1 MKLKSLNF
9 FSRAALLLLTMMLTT
24 ATAWAENITTHI
36 TYAGL
41 TADDVTFTL
50 SGNGTTFELKDGETK
65 SVGDI
70 SGFVN
75 FSITCS
81 SDLTISSVSYS
92 GTSGFGDN
100 VSMPTN
106 SNKGCSFT
114 WLPFYYDLTL
124 NISVSYS
131 FTGYTVHFDPNGGG
145 SGTMSDQAIATGVA
159 TALSPC
165 TFTGDF
171 GISFLAWNTSADG
184 SGTAYADQQ
193 SVTDLAATGQT
204 VTLYALWGDGFFVH
218 FEANGG
224 TGTMSNQFINA
235 TNYGTLNA
243 NTFIR
248 TGYVFAGW
256 NTKADGSGTSYTD
269 GQSVYNSVGR
279 GQTLTLYAQW
289 EAYYTVHFNANGG
302 SGTMADQTI
311 ASGQSQALSANA
323 FTRNGYYF
331 AGWNTQADG
340 TGTTYNDGQSVTDL
354 AAANATF
361 NLYAQWKEPVT
372 ADYVDASGDAHTL
385 TDCKEITPDHMPT
398 TLAGNYIVSESV
410 TYTSKVTLSGNT
422 TIILANG
429 KTMSI
434 GTEAVP
440 LGGDYALYASGT
452 NSLTIYGQSLNAATA
467 GSLEVY
473 STGYAAVNLS
483 NGSYAQHSGNVVV
496 NRSGGD
502 YTNNNALNAGG
513 SITINGG
520 TIEATISSEMST
532 AIDASGNITI
542 SGGSVTAT
550 ATGADSYGMKATGNV
565 TLSWTRATD
574 RITASSYQSA
584 KGTISLS
591 KRFAFDDGGT
601 VTQAT
606 TDNMGGETLRPAAL
620 VTFNANGGSDVAA
633 QTLFIGSA
641 ATAPTPTRT
650 GYDLSGWTLGNADYD
665 FATLVTEDITLTAQW
680 SPDPAHFSQSGDTY
694 TIHTAT
700 GWGVFCDALQDN
712 TTYNRF
718 SGKTVK
724 LGANIEVSRMAGSQG
739 HDFCGTFDGD
749 GKTLT
754 FNYGT
759 SGSYASDEYAAP
771 FHYVSTITTNS
782 VEAPADFRNLHVA
795 GDIYTSAKYAAGLI
809 AQHWGTVNVENC
821 VVSTDIHSS
830 VSGDGTHGG
839 FEAMNLGV
847 LNITGCV
854 FDGKLLTTNGTTNC
868 GGFVGWHY
876 GGTTN
881 ITNSLYAP
889 AALEEGETEVGPGV
903 TGQHPSATFGR
914 DAVNSI
920 TNSYYTRTL
929 GTEQGK
935 APLSVTGGDNVT
947 VEVVSPVG
955 SPVENGTYSVSGI
968 TAYARGITRGGT
980 FYYGSGDDVSLTLS
994 HADRTGYDFSGYE
1007 ASAGTLSG
1015 SENPYTLTMPDEDVT
1030 ITGLWEQP
1038 SVTLTIGSSGW
1049 TTWYDNKSY
1058 TLGAGAQAYYVSG
1071 IGNGVVNLTAIGGVP
1086 SDLPVLIHGSGT
1098 VTLTA
1103 GATEVKVKDNDEQ
1116 FKGTATEISATDF
1129 TDFTDGPTYV
1139 LYGGKF
1145 LLVEGNGGI
1154 GAHKCWLTLSGS
1166 NARQLNISIGET
1178 GLSPC
1183 PSPEGKGSGC
1193 AWYDLQGRK
1202 LGSEPTRKGLYIYK
1216 GEKVKR

>member
-24 ATAWAENITTHI
+24 VTAWAENTMYVIAEEISGTISISQTDANEGHSYFSANKI
-36 TYAGL
+36 KLTFYYGERPSGYTEGSGVWSQKTASIGGSCIFDVPTSANKPGWIVSTSGANLARRNEAVVEVVFDASFAAAQPTSTAYWFQNMKNLTGLNLLSLNVTSLTNAKHMFSGCSSLANIYCEGNWNTSKLSTSTDMFNGCTSLPGYNSSYIDKKKARPQPDGYFSTIGLTYNTEGGYYEINDEQDLIDLGDFVGGCSVNHCEGLTFKL
-41 TADDVTFTL
+41 TADLDFTDMPTRKVNGN
-50 SGNGTTFELKDGETK
+50 SGNFHPIGLVEDNSFDGYF
-65 SVGDI
+65 
-70 SGFVN
+70 SG
-75 FSITCS
+75 
-81 SDLTISSVSYS
+81 
-92 GTSGFGDN
+92 
-100 VSMPTN
+100 
-106 SNKGCSFT
+106 
-114 WLPFYYDLTL
+114 
-124 NISVSYS
+124 
-131 FTGYTVHFDPNGGG
+131 HFDGQNHTIKGLRYANNFG
-145 SGTMSDQAIATGVA
+145 SGS
-159 TALSPC
+159 
-165 TFTGDF
+165 
-171 GISFLAWNTSADG
+171 
-184 SGTAYADQQ
+184 
-193 SVTDLAATGQT
+193 
-204 VTLYALWGDGFFVH
+204 
-218 FEANGG
+218 
-224 TGTMSNQFINA
+224 
-235 TNYGTLNA
+235 
-243 NTFIR
+243 
-248 TGYVFAGW
+248 
-256 NTKADGSGTSYTD
+256 
-269 GQSVYNSVGR
+269 
-279 GQTLTLYAQW
+279 
-289 EAYYTVHFNANGG
+289 
-302 SGTMADQTI
+302 
-311 ASGQSQALSANA
+311 
-323 FTRNGYYF
+323 
-331 AGWNTQADG
+331 
-340 TGTTYNDGQSVTDL
+340 
-354 AAANATF
+354 
-361 NLYAQWKEPVT
+361 
-372 ADYVDASGDAHTL
+372 
-385 TDCKEITPDHMPT
+385 
-398 TLAGNYIVSESV
+398 
-410 TYTSKVTLSGNT
+410 
-422 TIILANG
+422 
-429 KTMSI
+429 
-434 GTEAVP
+434 
-440 LGGDYALYASGT
+440 
-452 NSLTIYGQSLNAATA
+452 
-467 GSLEVY
+467 
-473 STGYAAVNLS
+473 
-483 NGSYAQHSGNVVV
+483 
-496 NRSGGD
+496 
-502 YTNNNALNAGG
+502 NNNAPIGLFKKVDGSSAVVERVILIDPQMSGKNSGCGGVAGLIRNGATIRNCTVLGG
-513 SITINGG
+513 SITHNSGKSGG
-520 TIEATISSEMST
+520 IVGSNSDYAATIEGCTVIGTSVHSGMIIGYANSQQTIKDCIYYTTSSIGIAENT
-532 AIDASGNITI
+532 YTDGGGNQRVYQLTL
-542 SGGSVTAT
+542 GEYVT
-550 ATGADSYGMKATGNV
+550 ATGATYSSALLPGKAYSANGATV
-565 TLSWTRATD
+565 TLGHNRVGYLVSYT
-574 RITASSYQSA
+574 SSDV
-584 KGTISLS
+584 TISNG
-591 KRFAFDDGGT
+591 AFIMPTNDVT
-601 VTQAT
+601 VTAT
-606 TDNMGGETLRPAAL
+606 FTDMFGMADGA
-620 VTFNANGGSDVAA
+620 D
-633 QTLFIGSA
+633 GSA
-641 ATAPTPTRT
+641 DHPYIISTTE
-650 GYDLSGWTLGNADYD
+650 GWN
-665 FATLVTEDITLTAQW
+665 F
-680 SPDPAHFSQSGDTY
+680 
-694 TIHTAT
+694 
-700 GWGVFCDALQDN
+700 FCDALQDN

-821 VVSTDIHSS
+821 VVSTVIHSS

-920 TNSYYTRTL
+920 TNSYYTRAL

-947 VEVVSPVG
+947 VEAVSPVG

-968 TAYARGITRGGT
+968 TAYAKGIIRGGT

-994 HADRTGYDFSGYE
+994 HGDRTGYDFSGYE

-1030 ITGLWEQP
+1030 ITGLCEQA

-1058 TLGAGAQAYYVSG
+1058 TLSDGAQAYYVSG
-1071 IGNGVVNLTAIGGVP
+1071 IGESTVNLTAIGGVP
-1086 SDLPVLIHGSGT
+1086 SGLPVLIHGSGT

-1103 GATEVKVKDNDEQ
+1103 GATEVEVSGNDAR
-1116 FKGTATEISATDF
+1116 FKGTATEITATDF